1 MKCPIVTN
9 DAKLN
14 DANKIKAEKS
24 AGYMEAKEDSEYKCE
39 NCAAF
44 VQSDEMQ
51 GCLEQGIAKGMED
64 EAEDMGYCA
73 QLDFVCSEDMVCDKW
88 LSGGHTKGK
97 NGGIIIKIAG
107 MMDDD

>member
-1 MKCPIVTN
+1 MKCPIVTG
-9 DAKLN
+9 DAELN
-14 DANKIKAEKS
+14 DANKKKAVEK
-24 AGYMEAKEDSEYKCE
+24 ADYMEAGEDAEYKCE

-51 GCLEQGIAKGMED
+51 GCLENGIAKGMED

-73 QLDFVCSEDMVCDKW
+73 QLNFVCSEDMVCNRW
-88 LSGGHTKGK
+88 LGGQAKGK
-97 NGGIIIKIAG
+97 GGIIIKIAG

>member
-1 MKCPIVTN
+1 MKCPIVTG

-14 DANKIKAEKS
+14 DANKQKAVEK
-24 AGYMEAKEDSEYKCE
+24 ADYMEAGEDAEYKCE

-51 GCLEQGIAKGMED
+51 GCLENGIAKGMED

-73 QLDFVCSEDMVCDKW
+73 QLDFVCSEDMVCKKW
-88 LSGGHTKGK
+88 LGGQAKGK
-97 NGGIIIKIAG
+97 GGIIIKIAG

>member
-1 MKCPIVTN
+1 MKCPLVTS

-14 DANKIKAEKS
+14 DANKKKAVDK
-24 AGYMEAKEDSEYKCE
+24 ADYGEAEDGAEYKCE

-44 VQSDEMQ
+44 IQSDEMQ
-51 GCLEQGIAKGMED
+51 GCLENGIAKDMEE

-73 QLDFVCSEDMVCDKW
+73 QLDFVCSEDMVCSKW
-88 LSGGHTKGK
+88 LGGQAKR
-97 NGGIIIKIAG
+97 GGIVIKIAG